1 MGPGPGN
8 DASTGQTSGG
18 GWPGTVAR
26 CQVQGAQWAT
36 QKHRAEERR
45 TAAAAAATAIT
56 AAIEQAQTQTRTR
69 TLACRLKRLG
79 KRGLVAAASRRLG
92 LRLRACATVH
102 DPIATPHQV
111 QPRPIPA
118 SQRPSVPAS
127 SSSFSFA
134 LRLVS
139 LYPPPKAAPGKDVS
153 LLPHSC
159 LPRPQPP
166 LAASVPG
173 PSYHP
178 TLATPQHLLRNHAQ
192 SNGHALFNRHADL
205 DANRPPTGLS
215 RSNNC
220 SCPNNSLRS
229 QYLVTPSN
237 TPSRFY
243 HQSASQHSQQLPMLR
258 STVQRT
264 PAYR

>member
-45 TAAAAAATAIT
+45 TAAAAAATATATATAIT
-56 AAIEQAQTQTRTR
+56 AAIEQAQTRTRTR

-92 LRLRACATVH
+92 LRLRVCDTPSGAT
-102 DPIATPHQV
+102 TP
-111 QPRPIPA
+111 
-118 SQRPSVPAS
+118 S
-127 SSSFSFA
+127 
-134 LRLVS
+134 LVFF
-139 LYPPPKAAPGKDVS
+139 LLLL
-153 LLPHSC
+153 LLPSPFGLCSCTPERRVTATTHSC

-166 LAASVPG
+166 FAASVPG

-178 TLATPQHLLRNHAQ
+178 TFATPQHLLRNHAQ
-192 SNGHALFNRHADL
+192 SNGHALFNRHAFH
-205 DANRPPTGLS
+205 AQMTARVQTTA
-215 RSNNC
+215 C
-220 SCPNNSLRS
+220 A
-229 QYLVTPSN
+229 PSIWLHLPIPHHASTTNLHPN
-237 TPSRFY
+237 TPNHCLCFVVLSKELLHIADHLLGHLHARKV
-243 HQSASQHSQQLPMLR
+243 
-258 STVQRT
+258 ST
-264 PAYR
+264 